1 MPLPIIIFDL
11 PSGRQKYTTRTI
23 VCSIAMKLKGEWG
36 LSPEIDSL
44 CSILSINT
52 IVIVIAFSF
61 QPKTLIQEAKYEMWI
76 LEIQLVWLSCSTDV
90 EQTSLATEY
99 KKNILLFSPCL
110 RDMWFWPFCVTILK
124 PLQLQFGDMCSPW
137 FSVFPCNA
145 SKVPL
150 TNELEYWWPN
160 RTKVFLFA

>member
-1 MPLPIIIFDL
+1 MKFETKMPLPIIIFDL

-76 LEIQLVWLSCSTDV
+76 LEIQLVWLLCSTDV
-90 EQTSLATEY
+90 EQTSLATD
-99 KKNILLFSPCL
+99 KKKKSFFPLLERYVILTFLCYHTKAFA
-110 RDMWFWPFCVTILK
+110 VTVWRHVLPVIL
-124 PLQLQFGDMCSPW
+124 G
-137 FSVFPCNA
+137 FPVQCQ
-145 SKVPL
+145 
-150 TNELEYWWPN
+150 
-160 RTKVFLFA
+160 